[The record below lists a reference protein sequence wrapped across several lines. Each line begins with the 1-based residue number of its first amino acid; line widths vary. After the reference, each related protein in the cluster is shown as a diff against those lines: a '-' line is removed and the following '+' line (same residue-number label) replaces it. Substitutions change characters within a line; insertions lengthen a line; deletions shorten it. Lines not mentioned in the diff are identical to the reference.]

1 AGVSPRLYD
10 AAEGAAIKGSGKM
23 NSITSEMDLNME
35 ALDVLEA
42 PELDTEYWIGF
53 GVGLA
58 TGVAVGIIIAT

>member
-1 AGVSPRLYD
+1 
-10 AAEGAAIKGSGKM
+10 M